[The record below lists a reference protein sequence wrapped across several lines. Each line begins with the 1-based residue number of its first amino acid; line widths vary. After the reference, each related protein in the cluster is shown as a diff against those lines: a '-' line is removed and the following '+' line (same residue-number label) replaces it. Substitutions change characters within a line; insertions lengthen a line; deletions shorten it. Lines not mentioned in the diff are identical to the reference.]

1 MPPSDAAPAPNPRSR
16 ARRAWI
22 GFALCLVAPLA
33 WMATLDVPVLRS
45 TGAAAW
51 VLIAVGCV
59 LTGSA
64 AAVDRRR
71 WILVL
76 LALQCAFVGLFAW
89 ASFGFARL
97 PEVRVAREVGRIA
110 DFSLRDE
117 RGQTVVLSEELRR
130 GPVLLVFFRGHW

>member
-1 MPPSDAAPAPNPRSR
+1 MSTPDAAAAPPPRSR

-22 GFALCLVAPLA
+22 GFALCLLAPIA
-33 WMATLDVPVLRS
+33 WLATLDIPILRS

-51 VLIAVGCV
+51 TLIGVECV

-64 AAVDRRR
+64 VAVDRRA
-71 WILVL
+71 WMIVL
-76 LALQCAFVGLFAW
+76 FTIQCSFVAFFGW

-97 PEVRVAREVGRIA
+97 PEVTRAREVERIA
-110 DFSLRDE
+110 DFRLSDE
-117 RGQTVVLSEELRR
+117 RGRMVVLSEELRR